1 MCERGVSVR
10 TQWMLS
16 GSWRGTAL
24 CKSCESFSRVRSS
37 LPQCRS
43 LNLNLKVTWTPV
55 SPKSITYTII
65 KCILC
70 IFYCINYIFVLFISE
85 FGVLFIS
92 CLFYFCWAPCDLRM
106 FCGDSGNSTV
116 TTLTFLWLM
125 VSWEIHQSS
134 FFPLFLS
141 LLTFIPSYLHKWALQ
156 MVKPIY
162 QGLLISSDLR
172 TSVCH
177 V

>member
-1 MCERGVSVR
+1 MCVCVRESVSVR

-37 LPQCRS
+37 LPQCCS
-43 LNLNLKVTWTPV
+43 LNLNVKVTWTPV
-55 SPKSITYTII
+55 SPKSISYKRI
-65 KCILC
+65 KC
-70 IFYCINYIFVLFISE
+70 IFYCINYICILFISE

-141 LLTFIPSYLHKWALQ
+141 LLTFIPF
-156 MVKPIY
+156 IFTN
-162 QGLLISSDLR
+162 G
-172 TSVCH
+172 
-177 V
+177 